1 MHTPPN
7 FRVYAQQM
15 FQQKPSKFA
24 RTKTQSCFFSFS
36 FCVTLCFSPFN
47 YVKIDKKK
55 ILKAILGFHK

>member
-15 FQQKPSKFA
+15 FQQKPSKFCCSKA
-24 RTKTQSCFFSFS
+24 CFFCFS